1 MMLDKNPEIIFND
14 IQKEFKKNVPNLIL
28 CSDSFHKIEFL
39 NKIITS
45 TDKPIIFANVYLKE
59 SQNFERCFRRALL

>member
-1 MMLDKNPEIIFND
+1 MLDKNPEMIFNN

-39 NKIITS
+39 NKNKDKLPEKIIS
-45 TDKPIIFANVYLKE
+45 QANPWHL
-59 SQNFERCFRRALL
+59 